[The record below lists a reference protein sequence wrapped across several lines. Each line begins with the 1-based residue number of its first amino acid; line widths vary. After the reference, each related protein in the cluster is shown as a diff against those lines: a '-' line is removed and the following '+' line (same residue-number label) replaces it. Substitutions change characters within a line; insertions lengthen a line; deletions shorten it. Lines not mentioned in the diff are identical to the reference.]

1 MNRREARQPKHGCYP
16 DKSDH
21 GLSVIS
27 IAAPLKMRPFD
38 FSLRT
43 RVVFGDGA
51 FARLGELAREL
62 SFTRALLVADRGIVA
77 TGQVERAAA
86 LLDAAG
92 VRPFTFHDFDANPDS
107 RMVDAGR
114 AVAASWHVDSIVAV
128 GGGSSL
134 DCAKGINFVLT
145 NGGTMRDYRGFGKAT
160 RPMLP
165 SIGVPT
171 TAGTGSEAQSYALI
185 SDSETHAKMA
195 CGDPKAAFRVAILDP
210 ALTVTQP
217 RDVTAMAGYDAI
229 SHAVESYVTSRRS
242 DVSDLFARDAWRW
255 LSANFA
261 RVLEAPADR
270 LARGAMLWGA
280 HEAGIA
286 IEQSMLGAT
295 HACANPLTARYGTTH
310 GIAIA
315 VMLPHVVRWNAQH
328 VGDRYAEL
336 LVTGFDQGRDRG
348 AAAFAPPAL
357 RRASPKLATNP
368 RERRRESPALQ
379 DSGAAGEQLASRL
392 EELRHAGRLP
402 ASLRDIGVSRA
413 DFAALAADA
422 ATQWTG
428 TCNPRPFDAASALE
442 LYERAY

>member
-1 MNRREARQPKHGCYP
+1 
-16 DKSDH
+16 
-21 GLSVIS
+21 
-27 IAAPLKMRPFD
+27 MRPFD
-38 FSLRT
+38 FQLRT
-43 RVVFGDGA
+43 RVVFGGGA

-86 LLDAAG
+86 LLDAQG

-114 AVAASWHVDSIVAV
+114 AVAASCRVDSIVAV

-171 TAGTGSEAQSYALI
+171 TAGTGSEVQSYALI

-195 CGDPKAAFRVAILDP
+195 CGDPKAAFRIALLDP
-210 ALTVTQP
+210 ELTVTQP
-217 RDVTAMAGYDAI
+217 RLVTAMAGYDAI
-229 SHAVESYVTSRRS
+229 SHAVESSVTTRRS
-242 DVSDLFARDAWRW
+242 EASDLFARDAWRW
-255 LSANFA
+255 LSGNFA
-261 RVLEAPADR
+261 RVLEAPDDL
-270 LARGAMLWGA
+270 LARAAMLWGA
-280 HEAGIA
+280 HAAGIA

-315 VMLPHVVRWNAQH
+315 VMLPHVVRWNADH

-336 LVTGFDQGRDRG
+336 LDRG
-348 AAAFAPPAL
+348 PAAFAPPAL

-368 RERRRESPALQ
+368 RERRRERAALQ
-379 DSGAAGEQLASRL
+379 DSEAAGEQLARRL
-392 EELRHAGRLP
+392 EDLRRVAQLP
-402 ASLRDIGVSRA
+402 ATLREIGVPRD

-442 LYERAY
+442 LYQRAY